1 MEITKDTKL
10 TDILNEY
17 PWLEKELVDK
27 FPAFKALLN
36 PIGRRFVRNATLEEL
51 ASKAGKTPDHLI
63 MRLEEVIREHEAGA
77 EHGSGSQEE

>member
-27 FPAFKALLN
+27 FPAFRALLN
-36 PIGRRFVRNATLEEL
+36 PIGRRFV
-51 ASKAGKTPDHLI
+51 SFVCIG
-63 MRLEEVIREHEAGA
+63 RLCF
-77 EHGSGSQEE
+77 SSFD